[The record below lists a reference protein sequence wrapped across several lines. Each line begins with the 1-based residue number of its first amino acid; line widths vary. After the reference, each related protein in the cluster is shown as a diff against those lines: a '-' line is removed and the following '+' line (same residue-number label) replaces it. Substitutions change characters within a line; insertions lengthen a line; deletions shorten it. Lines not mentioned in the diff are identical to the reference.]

1 LQIIR
6 PGTTTRHIA
15 ITSAAPDGSSG
26 GATAARNTPAP
37 SGEAALRQLI
47 DGIRHGEPDY
57 TRMSVQAANTMRQQ
71 QLHLHQE
78 IWSRMGAIQAISF
91 VGVGAAGQDIYQV
104 RCENGSAEVRLDLLK
119 DGRIGS
125 LALGPE

>member
-1 LQIIR
+1 MS
-6 PGTTTRHIA
+6 PSTSFCCGAA
-15 ITSAAPDGSSG
+15 IVP
-26 GATAARNTPAP
+26 ATG
-37 SGEAALRQLI
+37 GEAALRQLI

-57 TRMSVQAANTMRQQ
+57 TRMSVQAANAMRQQ

-78 IWSRMGAIQAISF
+78 IWSRMGAIQTISF
-91 VGVGAAGQDIYQV
+91 VGVGSAGQDIYQV

-119 DGRIGS
+119 DSRIGS